1 MRADKQRN
9 KEKILKI
16 AEDIL
21 NRNNIDTIAIDEIAK
36 AAEVT
41 RATLYNHFSSKEE
54 LLKEM
59 VLPALKEIT
68 EDLKEKN
75 RSGKGDFS
83 RITES
88 LFKLFINHQKTLELV
103 SCRTLYGNEE
113 VTAYHKAFMVQ
124 FNEAMTQANVENF
137 PLGREMSSKLIS
149 ATYLSILSEL
159 KKADRL
165 TFPLFHKIMK
175 GVLTL

>member
-16 AEDIL
+16 AEEIL
-21 NRNNIDTIAIDEIAK
+21 TRNNIDTIAIDEIAR

-75 RSGKGDFS
+75 SSGKGDFS
-83 RITES
+83 SVTAS
-88 LFKLFINHQKTLELV
+88 LFKLYINHQKTLELV
-103 SCRTLYGNEE
+103 SCRTLYGNED
-113 VTAYHKAFMVQ
+113 VTASHKAFMEE
-124 FNEAMTQANVENF
+124 FNKAMILADAEHF
-137 PLGREMSSKLIS
+137 PLGMEMSLKLIS
-149 ATYLSILSEL
+149 ATYLSVLSEL
-159 KKADRL
+159 QKAGKL
-165 TFPLFHKIMK
+165 TYSLFHKIME